1 MTIRNLKATVI
12 VRRESKKIGSL
23 KKVLKNDTNIKHPH
37 KKLYNPENLS
47 KKGTVTIATTPL
59 NQTIAFYAHHH
70 RALEQ
75 PLLSKSKISEHK
87 R

>member
-1 MTIRNLKATVI
+1 MMIRNPKTTVI
-12 VRRESKKIGSL
+12 VRRETKKIGSL

-59 NQTIAFYAHHH
+59 NQTIAFYAHHR
-70 RALEQ
+70 RALEH

>member
-1 MTIRNLKATVI
+1 MMIRNPKATVI
-12 VRRESKKIGSL
+12 VRRETKKIGSL

-70 RALEQ
+70 RALEH

>member
-12 VRRESKKIGSL
+12 VRRESKKLGSL

>member
-1 MTIRNLKATVI
+1 MTIRNLKTLSI
-12 VRRESKKIGSL
+12 VRRETKKIGSL
-23 KKVLKNDTNIKHPH
+23 KKVLKNDTNIKHPR

-47 KKGTVTIATTPL
+47 KKVTVTIATTPL
-59 NQTIAFYAHHH
+59 NQTIAFYAHHR
-70 RALEQ
+70 RALEH

>member
-1 MTIRNLKATVI
+1 MMIRNPKTLSI
-12 VRRESKKIGSL
+12 VRRETKKIGSL

-59 NQTIAFYAHHH
+59 NQTIAFYAHHR
-70 RALEQ
+70 RALEH

>member
-1 MTIRNLKATVI
+1 MMIRNLKATVI
-12 VRRESKKIGSL
+12 VRRETKKIGSL

>member
-12 VRRESKKIGSL
+12 VRRETKKIGSL

-47 KKGTVTIATTPL
+47 KKGTVTIATAPL
-59 NQTIAFYAHHH
+59 NQTIAFYAHHR
-70 RALEQ
+70 RALEH